1 LVVRHVLVPLDGS
14 ALAEAALPAAAAT
27 AIAFDARVTLFHVLE
42 EWPPE
47 TVHGQP
53 HLTNAAQAKA
63 YLATVAQRPLFLGR
77 AVEIHVHDARS
88 EDVADSIM
96 AHAAELAAD
105 LVVLSTHGQGGLKG
119 FLFGSI
125 ALRALARG
133 RTPVLLVNP
142 TPSGEARPFTCRKI
156 LVPLDGSSSHEPALP
171 VAAQLARGW
180 KAALH
185 LVMVVPTAGTLAGH
199 RAATGMLMPLVT
211 RAMLD
216 LAEENAAAYVAALTA
231 NLVAEGLEVASSVDR
246 GDPLVALLEA
256 AKVVGADLV
265 AMATHARGAMDGF
278 WSGSLT
284 PKLMQ
289 RLDRPMLLVRA
300 EGHDDT
306 R

>member
-1 LVVRHVLVPLDGS
+1 MVRHVLVPLDGS

-53 HLTNAAQAKA
+53 HLTDAAQAKA
-63 YLATVAQRPLFLGR
+63 YLAAVAQRPLFLGR
-77 AVEIHVHDARS
+77 AVDIHVHDARS

-125 ALRALARG
+125 ALQALARG
-133 RTPVLLVNP
+133 RTPILMVNP
-142 TPSGEARPFTCRKI
+142 TPSGEAPPFTCRKI

-171 VAAQLARGW
+171 VAARLARGW

-185 LVMVVPTAGTLAGH
+185 IVMVVPTAGTLAGH
-199 RAATGMLMPLVT
+199 RAATGILMPLAT

-216 LAEENAAAYVAALTA
+216 LAEQNAAAYVAALKA
-231 NLVAEGLEVASSVDR
+231 DLVAEGLEVASSVDR
-246 GDPLVALLEA
+246 GEPLVALLEA

-265 AMATHARGAMDGF
+265 VMATHARGAMDGF